1 MIQPLD
7 RRIIRTKQ
15 LLREALMNLIEE
27 KGIEGITV
35 RDLTEQA
42 GLNRGTFYLHYRDI
56 ADLLEQSKT
65 EMLHGLLKIHD
76 KLNPKTG
83 IDDNFEKKKEAM
95 ALAMFEYFA
104 DNHRF
109 FELMLGPKGDPSYI
123 DQMKKFLKKIHY
135 ENHLRIQPN
144 DANLLVPRDY
154 LIAHAIS
161 STLGIIQHWFES
173 GMNLTPK
180 EMVTLVKRLAELN
193 PLQLSGLEK
202 SSVEK

>member
-1 MIQPLD
+1 
-7 RRIIRTKQ
+7 
-15 LLREALMNLIEE
+15 MNLIEE

-56 ADLLEQSKT
+56 ADLLEQSKS
-65 EMLHGLLKIHD
+65 EMLQGLLKLHD
-76 KLNPKTG
+76 KMNPTTK
-83 IDDNFEKKKEAM
+83 IDENFEAKKEAM
-95 ALAMFEYFA
+95 VLAMFDYFA
-104 DNHRF
+104 ENHRF

-123 DQMKKFLKKIHY
+123 DQMKKFLKKIYY

-144 DANLLVPRDY
+144 DANMMVPRDY

-173 GMNLTPK
+173 GMNLAPK
-180 EMVTLVKRLAELN
+180 EMVTLVRRLAEFN

-202 SSVEK
+202 SPGEK